1 MMPGFV
7 LIVKKEFGDPMDQVK
22 EYDNCAKHLCAKC
35 FKMLS
40 AVYEFMSKSKGI
52 WCCDTCTPEVKSQ
65 IKGATAPKTNPEITK
80 MRNDLDKT
88 VDSAKSLMEGTKAKS
103 QPTLGSS
110 TVKDYAWKVELQIT
124 TPLKDIILEAGAEQK
139 REEEEDLRRKKNLII
154 HKAPESQSRDSKEH

>member
-1 MMPGFV
+1 MPGFV
-7 LIVKKEFGDPMDQVK
+7 LIVEKEFGDPMDQVM
-22 EYDNCAKHLCAKC
+22 ECDNCAKHLCAKC
-35 FKMLS
+35 LKMLS
-40 AVYEFMSKSKGI
+40 AVYKFMSKSKGI
-52 WCCDTCTPEVKSQ
+52 WCCDTCTAEVKSL

-154 HKAPESQSRDSKEH
+154 HKASES